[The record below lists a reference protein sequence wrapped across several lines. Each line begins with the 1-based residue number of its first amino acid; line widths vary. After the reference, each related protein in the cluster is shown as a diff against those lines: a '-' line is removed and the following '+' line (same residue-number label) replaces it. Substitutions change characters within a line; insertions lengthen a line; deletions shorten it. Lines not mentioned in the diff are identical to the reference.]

1 MNSTLRK
8 IDSKMALEDNNW
20 VPAAVFGGSLVLLG
34 AGMMYGHVRAWQE
47 QREDESLDDSERMH
61 LRNRYLRRMQTSGAV
76 AFVGTLIAIGDAF
89 IWQLGPAIAT
99 FYWLFVIMMVF
110 WIALLALG
118 DLTSV
123 RSHSQTAMSQL
134 ESTRKELEAE
144 LARHRHRSNG
154 KPTKD

>member
-1 MNSTLRK
+1 
-8 IDSKMALEDNNW
+8 MALEDNNW

>member
-1 MNSTLRK
+1 
-8 IDSKMALEDNNW
+8 MALEENNW

-34 AGMMYGHVRAWQE
+34 AGMMFGHARAWKE
-47 QREDESLDDSERMH
+47 QRDDEALEDSDRMH

-76 AFVGTLIAIGDAF
+76 VFVGCLIGIGDAF
-89 IWQLGPAIAT
+89 IWQLGPVVAT
-99 FYWLFVIMMVF
+99 FYWLFVIMLVF

-123 RSHSQTAMSQL
+123 RTHSQTTMSQL
-134 ESTRKELEAE
+134 DVTRKELEAE

-154 KPTKD
+154 KPTKE

>member
-1 MNSTLRK
+1 
-8 IDSKMALEDNNW
+8 MALEENNW

-34 AGMMYGHVRAWQE
+34 AGMMIGHVRTWKN
-47 QREDESLDDSERMH
+47 QRQDESLLDSDRRY
-61 LRNRYLRRMQTSGAV
+61 LRNRYLRRMQTSAV
-76 AFVGTLIAIGDAF
+76 VAIVGCLIGIGDAF

-99 FYWLFVIMMVF
+99 FYWMFVIMLVF
-110 WIALLALG
+110 WIALLAIG

-123 RSHSQTAMSQL
+123 RTHSQTAMSQL

-154 KPTKD
+154 KPPKE